1 MYWKGKQRDEFP
13 ESVSH
18 WKDGARIEHFVEMD
32 SGDKF
37 AKILLYVVS

>member
-1 MYWKGKQRDEFP
+1 MYWKGKQRP
-13 ESVSH
+13 ESVLH

-37 AKILLYVVS
+37 ANILLYVVS